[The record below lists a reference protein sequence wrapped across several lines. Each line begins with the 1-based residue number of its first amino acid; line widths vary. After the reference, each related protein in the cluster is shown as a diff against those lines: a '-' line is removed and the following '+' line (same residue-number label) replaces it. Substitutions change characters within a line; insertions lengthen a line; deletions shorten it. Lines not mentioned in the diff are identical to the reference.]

1 MLKISQNVSL
11 KNLTS
16 WLVGG
21 EVEYFSL
28 PKTIEE
34 IRECIKFS
42 KEKSIPYF
50 VLGGGSN
57 VLISDKKI
65 HAFCICLKDFNKKM
79 TQESDSE
86 IKVVCES
93 GVSKSDLLKVFLKSK
108 SAAALMMAGIPGD
121 VGGGVVMNA
130 GVAENIHPR
139 EFCELVFS
147 IKVLKEDLIIQEY
160 FFEDLQWSYRHCE
173 GWKPGIIVEVVLKT
187 SKNDLPDV
195 LDKVRDANKVRL
207 SKQPLDKPS
216 CGSVFRNP
224 QGFKAA
230 QLIDQNGLKGLTIGQ
245 AQVSTKHANFIVN
258 LGQATASDIDQLIK
272 HVQKVVKEKTQV
284 ELQTEVVRIGDFN
297 DPSVR

>member
-1 MLKISQNVSL
+1 MVKISQNVSL

-28 PKTIEE
+28 PKTVEE
-34 IRECIKFS
+34 IKECIKFS

-65 HAFCICLKDFNKKM
+65 HAFCICLKDFNKK
-79 TQESDSE
+79 TTEESDSE
-86 IKVVCES
+86 IKVICES
-93 GVSKSDLLKVFLKSK
+93 GVGKSDLLKVFLKSK

-130 GVAENIHPR
+130 GVAENMQPR

-147 IKVLKEDLIIQEY
+147 IKVLKEDLSIQEY
-160 FFEDLQWSYRHCE
+160 LFEDLQWSYRHCE
-173 GWKPGIIVEVVLKT
+173 GWKPGVIVEVVLKT
-187 SKNDLPDV
+187 SKNDFPDV

-230 QLIDQNGLKGLTIGQ
+230 QLIDQNGLKGHTIGQ

-258 LGQATASDIDQLIK
+258 LGQATASEIDQLIK
-272 HVQKVVKEKTQV
+272 HVQKVIKEKTQV
-284 ELQTEVVRIGDFN
+284 ELQTEVVRIGDFGSLP
-297 DPSVR
+297 D